1 MLLLRARLVGIGPF
15 DDATFTLGEAGPTGA
30 GAPEPARSPRSATV
44 VIGGAGA
51 GKTSL
56 LAAVAS
62 TRPGHAVAQ
71 LLGRAD
77 AGAPGHVV
85 TDWHLGDDD
94 PARPHPLRV
103 ASPNAKLDDEPED
116 LALVRRREQTLF
128 DRRAAEGGFVFVA
141 FSGARWFSRTPVA
154 ITTPDRTLL
163 RYDVRAAASFD
174 DASRADLTRE
184 TKQALSFAAIGAA
197 LAEQRASIDG
207 AGLAHGRAPRPD
219 GAALAARLGR
229 FQVAMS
235 AVVSAALEGSGF
247 SYEGIDPGR
256 LEPIFSERAGAGM
269 LFDDLPRGLR
279 HAVALVVLP
288 LRALCAA
295 YPDRD
300 PRDAEGLVLVDDA
313 EAQLPLGHQ
322 RTLVPRL
329 RRALPRVQ
337 WLLTTA
343 SPAIAEGAEIGDVI
357 ALRRLP
363 GSNKVELYDGASAVL
378 H

>member
-1 MLLLRARLVGIGPF
+1 V
-15 DDATFTLGEAGPTGA
+15 
-30 GAPEPARSPRSATV
+30 TV
-44 VIGGAGA
+44 VIGGACA

-56 LAAVAS
+56 LGAVAS

-71 LLGRAD
+71 LIGRSD

-85 TDWHLGDDD
+85 SDWLLGDDD
-94 PARPHPLRV
+94 AARPHPLRV
-103 ASPNAKLDDEPED
+103 ASPNAKLDEEED
-116 LALVRRREQTLF
+116 VSLVRRREQALF
-128 DRRAAEGGFVFVA
+128 DRRAAEGGFAFVA

-154 ITTPDRTLL
+154 LSTPDRTLL
-163 RYDVRAAASFD
+163 RYDVRASASFD

-197 LAEQRASIDG
+197 LAEQRAA
-207 AGLAHGRAPRPD
+207 AGEAPFAHGGRPSPRSLRPD
-219 GAALAARLGR
+219 AAALHARLAR
-229 FQVAMS
+229 FQAAMVE
-235 AVVSAALEGSGF
+235 AVSAALEGSGF
-247 SYEGIDPGR
+247 AYDGLDPAR
-256 LEPIFSERAGAGM
+256 LEPVFSERGGASV

-279 HAVALVVLP
+279 HAVAFVVLP
-288 LRALCAA
+288 LRTLCAA
-295 YPDRD
+295 YPERD
-300 PRDAEGLVLVDDA
+300 PRAAEGVVLVDDA
-313 EAQLPLGHQ
+313 EAQLPLAHQ

-343 SPAIAEGAEIGDVI
+343 SPAVAEGAEIADVI

-363 GSNKVELYDGASAVL
+363 GSTRVELYEGASAVL